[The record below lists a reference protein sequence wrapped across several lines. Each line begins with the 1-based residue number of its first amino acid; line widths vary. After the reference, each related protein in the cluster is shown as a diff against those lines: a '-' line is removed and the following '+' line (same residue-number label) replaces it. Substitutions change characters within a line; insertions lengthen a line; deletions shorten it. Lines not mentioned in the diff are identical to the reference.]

1 MRVIWIALL
10 LIGCSAPLVQVAGA
24 TDKSQHQETVVVFSP
39 RELNFSEYL
48 LELQFLNSWAKQAS
62 KNPQAAQEALN
73 QLRGGWSVRTDTQSF
88 SIDTGWLTDQFE
100 KLQKNPTSSVRDDTL
115 QRLAAMKAN
124 AAAFQNEPT
133 DTKAA
138 RQKLHDILAR
148 SEFQQVRGATWWD
161 RFWFRV
167 RMWIYRTLSK
177 MFGSSSAPTVGRFF
191 VWSLVGI
198 AVLALAYFIFHTIR
212 QNARLESIMPE
223 VLPVSAKQWRVWLK
237 EAREAAAQGL
247 WREAVHLAYWG
258 GISFLEES
266 GMWRPDQ
273 ARTPREYLRLLPAD
287 SQHRATLKDLTRRLE
302 VTWYG
307 NEAAGP
313 ETFSETVT
321 NLEELGC
328 RD

>member
-1 MRVIWIALL
+1 MLRRIDLLVLFVAVSSGILCASELPTKVITIYQHPPHKF
-10 LIGCSAPLVQVAGA
+10 SVAEYRSELDELAGFA
-24 TDKSQHQETVVVFSP
+24 NDTLQDKT
-39 RELNFSEYL
+39 
-48 LELQFLNSWAKQAS
+48 
-62 KNPQAAQEALN
+62 AAQTALN
-73 QLRGGWSVRTDTQSF
+73 DFHGEWIVEADGQSF
-88 SIDTGWLTDQFE
+88 SINTDWLTDQFE
-100 KLQKNPTSSVRDDTL
+100 KLQKDPATSVRDGIL
-115 QRLAAMKAN
+115 QRLSAMKAD
-124 AAAFQNEPT
+124 AAAFQNAPP
-133 DTKAA
+133 DTQAA
-138 RQKLHDILAR
+138 HQKLNEILAR
-148 SEFQQVRGATWWD
+148 SEFHQVHGATWWD

-167 RMWIYRTLSK
+167 RMWIYRTLSQ
-177 MFGSSSAPTVGRFF
+177 MFGSSSAPTVGRLF
-191 VWSLVGI
+191 VWTLVGI
-198 AVLALAYFIFHTIR
+198 AVLALAYFVFRTIR
-212 QNARLESIMPE
+212 QNARLESIMLE

-237 EAREAAAQGL
+237 EAREAAAKGL
-247 WREAVHLAYWG
+247 WRDAVHLAYWG

-313 ETFSETVT
+313 DTFSATVA

>member
-1 MRVIWIALL
+1 MQVIKITTRT
-10 LIGCSAPLVQVAGA
+10 LITLSLCASVHAAVFGRAFSLTEYISEVDRLSSLVNQVADDH
-24 TDKSQHQETVVVFSP
+24 T
-39 RELNFSEYL
+39 
-48 LELQFLNSWAKQAS
+48 
-62 KNPQAAQEALN
+62 AARTAIDE
-73 QLRGGWSVRTDTQSF
+73 LRGDWTIKAEGRSF
-88 SIDTGWLTDQFE
+88 TINTGWLTDAFE
-100 KLQKNPTSSVRDDTL
+100 QLQKNPTSPVRDDIL

-124 AAAFQNEPT
+124 AAAFQIEPA

-138 RQKLHDILAR
+138 HQKLSAILAR

-198 AVLALAYFIFHTIR
+198 AVLALSYFIFRTIR
-212 QNARLESIMPE
+212 QNARLESIMPD
-223 VLPVSAKQWRVWLK
+223 VLPVSAKQWRLWLN
-237 EAREAAAQGL
+237 EAREAEAKGL
-247 WREAVHLAYWG
+247 WRDAVHLAYWG

-273 ARTPREYLRLLPAD
+273 ARTPREYLRLLPTD
-287 SQHRATLKDLTRRLE
+287 SQHRATLKNLTRRLE

-307 NEAAGP
+307 NEIAGP
-313 ETFSETVT
+313 ETFSQTVA

>member
-1 MRVIWIALL
+1 MMRGRLN
-10 LIGCSAPLVQVAGA
+10 QFVACVLFFCGA
-24 TDKSQHQETVVVFSP
+24 MSGAELPTEVVTIYQYPAHKFSLP
-39 RELNFSEYL
+39 EYMAELDYL
-48 LELQFLNSWAKQAS
+48 GGFAN
-62 KNPQAAQEALN
+62 EAL
-73 QLRGGWSVRTDTQSF
+73 QDKTAAATALSDFHGEWVVEAAGRSF
-88 SIDTGWLTDQFE
+88 SINTDWLTDQFE
-100 KLQKNPTSSVRDDTL
+100 KLEKNPTASLRDDIL
-115 QRLAAMKAN
+115 ERLAAMKAN
-124 AAAFQNEPT
+124 AAAFQSEPA
-133 DTKAA
+133 DTKGAH
-138 RQKLHDILAR
+138 QKLTAILAR

-191 VWSLVGI
+191 VWSLVGV
-198 AVLALAYFIFHTIR
+198 AVLALAYFIFRTIR

-223 VLPVSAKQWRVWLK
+223 VLPLSAKQWRVWLK
-237 EAREAAAQGL
+237 EAREAAAKGL
-247 WREAVHLAYWG
+247 WRDAVHLSYWG

-287 SQHRATLKDLTRRLE
+287 SQHRATLKNLTRRLE

-307 NEAAGP
+307 NETAGP
-313 ETFSETVT
+313 EAFSETVA

>member
-1 MRVIWIALL
+1 MRVLRTITRT
-10 LIGCSAPLVQVAGA
+10 LITLCLCVSMHAAVFGRAFSLPEYVSELDHLSSLVPQVAHDPSTA
-24 TDKSQHQETVVVFSP
+24 RTAIDE
-39 RELNFSEYL
+39 
-48 LELQFLNSWAKQAS
+48 
-62 KNPQAAQEALN
+62 
-73 QLRGGWSVRTDTQSF
+73 LRGDWTVTAEGRSF
-88 SIDTGWLTDQFE
+88 SINTDWLTDQFE
-100 KLQKNPTSSVRDDTL
+100 KLEKNPTASLRDDIL

-124 AAAFQNEPT
+124 AAAFQSEPA

-138 RQKLHDILAR
+138 HQKLTAILAR
-148 SEFQQVRGATWWD
+148 SEFQQVRGATWRD

-167 RMWIYRTLSK
+167 RMWIYRNLSK

-191 VWSLVGI
+191 VWSLVGV
-198 AVLALAYFIFHTIR
+198 AVLALAYFIFRTIR

-237 EAREAAAQGL
+237 EAREAAAKGL
-247 WREAVHLAYWG
+247 WRDAVHLSYWG

-287 SQHRATLKDLTRRLE
+287 SQHRATLRNLTRRLE

-307 NEAAGP
+307 NETAGP
-313 ETFSETVT
+313 ETFSETVA

>member
-1 MRVIWIALL
+1 MRLVRLVAPALVAFSLCLASYAAVFGRTFSVVEYIAELDRV
-10 LIGCSAPLVQVAGA
+10 SALA
-24 TDKSQHQETVVVFSP
+24 
-39 RELNFSEYL
+39 N
-48 LELQFLNSWAKQAS
+48 QAFENRS
-62 KNPQAAQEALN
+62 AARDVLGE
-73 QLRGGWSVRTDTQSF
+73 LRGDWTVNADGHSFTINTD
-88 SIDTGWLTDQFE
+88 WLTDQFE
-100 KLQKNPTSSVRDDTL
+100 KLEKNPTASVRDDIL
-115 QRLAAMKAN
+115 QRLNAMKAN
-124 AAAFQNEPT
+124 AAAFQNEPV

-198 AVLALAYFIFHTIR
+198 AVLALAYFIFRTIR
-212 QNARLESIMPE
+212 QNARLESIMPD
-223 VLPVSAKQWRVWLK
+223 VLPVSAKQWRIWLK
-237 EAREAAAQGL
+237 EAREAAAKGL
-247 WREAVHLAYWG
+247 WREGVHLAYWG

-273 ARTPREYLRLLPAD
+273 ARTPREYLRMLPAD

-313 ETFSETVT
+313 ETFSETVA